1 MVNSANQAPGSW
13 ERHPDV
19 LGGELVFTGTRIPVH
34 SLFDHLEAG
43 DSLDDFLEG
52 FPSVTKAQ
60 AMLALEARA
69 QIEAGIEDLNAG
81 QRHSHASIKR
91 EFGVA

>member
-1 MVNSANQAPGSW
+1 MQTQPQEQTKAW
-13 ERHPDV
+13 ESHPDV
-19 LGGELVFTGTRIPVH
+19 LGGELVFTGTRVSVR

-60 AMLALEARA
+60 AVAALETCWRRAGDEDFAR
-69 QIEAGIEDLNAG
+69 
-81 QRHSHASIKR
+81 
-91 EFGVA
+91 

>member
-1 MVNSANQAPGSW
+1 MQIQTHEQTQAW

-19 LGGELVFTGTRIPVH
+19 LGGELVFAGTRVPVR

-60 AMLALEARA
+60 AVAALEACWRRA
-69 QIEAGIEDLNAG
+69 ADEDFAG
-81 QRHSHASIKR
+81 
-91 EFGVA
+91 